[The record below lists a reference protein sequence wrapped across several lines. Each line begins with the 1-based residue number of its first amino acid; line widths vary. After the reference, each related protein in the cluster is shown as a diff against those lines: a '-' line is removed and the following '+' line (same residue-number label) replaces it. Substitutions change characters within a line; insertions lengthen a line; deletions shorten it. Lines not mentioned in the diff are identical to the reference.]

1 MPDPLNNQAAMALL
15 QAAQWL
21 NTDIS
26 QLLTPVDLTLQQLK
40 ILSIIAFSTDK
51 KTTVNQIKQQMID
64 PNSNVS
70 RLLNKL
76 MQKQLIEKRREVDD
90 QRVVYI
96 HITSLGINKMRQGK
110 KYMDQGM
117 SVLSKL
123 TATLNS
129 PWTINPRTLYSTT
142 LKLALRKIT

>member
-123 TATLNS
+123 TATEQGQLVKMMD
-129 PWTINPRTLYSTT
+129 
-142 LKLALRKIT
+142 KLMQT